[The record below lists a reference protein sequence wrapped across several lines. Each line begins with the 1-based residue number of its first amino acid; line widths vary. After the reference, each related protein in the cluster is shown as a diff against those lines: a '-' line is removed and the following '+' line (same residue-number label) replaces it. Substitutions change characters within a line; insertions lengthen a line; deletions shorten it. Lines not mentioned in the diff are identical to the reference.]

1 MSRSIP
7 GQTLVELALVFPL
20 FVMTLFGIVVLG
32 LGVFYSQQVTNA
44 AREAARFAA
53 IHSATAVCPT
63 VSRLDPKGSDP
74 LTGRQ
79 GYTGAYQPLSY
90 TRCDSPD
97 ANWPMMTPHAR
108 SYVFGLDASQVR
120 IAACWSGYVTST
132 QYDAPPPGTYD
143 APLGQI
149 DSTWAPCSI
158 GGSDPMTNPS
168 AIPCNGSLASS
179 TVDRASDI
187 SEAPGRTVGNRVV
200 VYACY
205 DWRPPLAG
213 FLLIP
218 DTITLRGVVSEAIQ
232 RQQ

>member
-1 MSRSIP
+1 MSRTP
-7 GQTLVELALVFPL
+7 RGQTLVELALVFPL
-20 FVMTLFGIVVLG
+20 FVMVLFGIVTLG
-32 LGVFYSQQVTNA
+32 IGVFYQQQVTNA

-63 VSRLDPKGSDP
+63 VSRLDPKGSDA

-90 TRCDSPD
+90 TRCDAP
-97 ANWPMMTPHAR
+97 AAGWPMMSAHAR
-108 SYVFGLDASQVR
+108 SYVFGLDPNRVR
-120 IAACWSGYVTST
+120 IAACWSGYVTTT

-143 APLGQI
+143 PPLGQI
-149 DSTWAPCSI
+149 DSSWAACSI
-158 GGSDPMTNPS
+158 GGEDPMANPS
-168 AIPCNGSLASS
+168 AIACNASLPSS

-200 VYACY
+200 VYACF
-205 DWRPPLAG
+205 DWSPPLAG

-218 DTITLRGVVSEAIQ
+218 DTVTLRGVVSEAIQ